1 MHMMTLSRGTPPRKT
16 FFFCSAMA
24 GMGTGEDLFL
34 QKMSTLL
41 LKREASEHMDL
52 DTHTEITHI

>member
-1 MHMMTLSRGTPPRKT
+1 MH
-16 FFFCSAMA
+16 CSAMA

>member
-1 MHMMTLSRGTPPRKT
+1 MH
-16 FFFCSAMA
+16 CSAMA
-24 GMGTGEDLFL
+24 GKGTGEDLFL
-34 QKMSTLL
+34 QKMSTIL